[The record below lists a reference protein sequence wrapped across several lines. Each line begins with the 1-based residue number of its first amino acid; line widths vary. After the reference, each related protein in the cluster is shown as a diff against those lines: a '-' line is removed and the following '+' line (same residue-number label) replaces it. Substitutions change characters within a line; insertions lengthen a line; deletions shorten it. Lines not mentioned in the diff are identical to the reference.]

1 MLKIYG
7 PYTGTPAAPEASP
20 PDLQDY
26 VQRIDRYTYGLGWL
40 LCEIDYQTAGFCHL
54 SEDPGDPENLFSVE
68 FRLYVK
74 QGLLRRGG
82 GHRPVEPDAGHDGD
96 GQPPAGA
103 GAGPSRKPGGPG
115 LFSRPWA
122 SFPWRGSPP
131 PSRRS
136 AGLVYHLKPW
146 GPGGPQA
153 HQALPGG
160 GGRLRGCPGARRHP
174 GKHPGDVGLH
184 RIPQGTAVAG
194 RPGRL
199 FFCPWWYG
207 KTGPRGCWRKSPSPP
222 APRRGTP
229 RRPPRAG
236 RRFRPAKAG
245 AGGFPVRQ
253 GRPLENILTKLGT
266 GIVKGTGL

>member
-74 QGLLRRGG
+74 QGLLRRGVG
-82 GHRPVEPDAGHDGD
+82 TALWSLMRDMMEMGSRRRVLVRVHPENREALGFFAAMGFVPLEGE
-96 GQPPAGA
+96 PPAE
-103 GAGPSRKPGGPG
+103 PEKR
-115 LFSRPWA
+115 W
-122 SFPWRGSPP
+122 
-131 PSRRS
+131 
-136 AGLVYHLKPW
+136 LVYHLKPW

-222 APRRGTP
+222 PRAAARRGGLP
-229 RRPPRAG
+229 GRGGAFARRKPGRGASPSGRAA
-236 RRFRPAKAG
+236 RLKIF
-245 AGGFPVRQ
+245 
-253 GRPLENILTKLGT
+253 
-266 GIVKGTGL
+266 